1 MTDSRQQYPAID
13 SRIDAVLRYALAI
26 GAALVV
32 LLPGARGFSDT
43 VGWLPLWLLV
53 MPAMALWAL
62 RGFPLPRRSRE
73 ARPPCAGAG
82 SGRRRGAV
90 RGRFRGLCALRS
102 IAGQH
107 DLGHGVGVR
116 GLC

>member
-1 MTDSRQQYPAID
+1 MTESRPHRPLDID

-26 GAALVV
+26 GTALVL

-62 RGFPLPRRSRE
+62 RGFPLPRRSE
-73 ARPPCAGAG
+73 GEQV
-82 SGRRRGAV
+82 SMRRRRIGPQARRRSRPSSLPISLISRPVRTQAYRGA
-90 RGRFRGLCALRS
+90 A
-102 IAGQH
+102 
-107 DLGHGVGVR
+107 
-116 GLC
+116 

>member
-1 MTDSRQQYPAID
+1 MTDSRQHHPAID

-43 VGWLPLWLLV
+43 LGWLPLWLLA

-62 RGFPLPRRSRE
+62 RGFPLPRRSDE
-73 ARPPCAGAG
+73 APAAV
-82 SGRRRGAV
+82 RRRRIGPQARRRSWTLSRPVRTQAYRGA
-90 RGRFRGLCALRS
+90 A
-102 IAGQH
+102 
-107 DLGHGVGVR
+107 
-116 GLC
+116 